1 MSARRWVTS
10 ITAAIGIGA
19 GAAAAQVGIGYG
31 LGIIAWPEQAGGAG
45 ENAWGTSLAWATWIA
60 ATSAAVGAV
69 CANRL
74 DTGRLSTMEIQATV
88 RGRVATSLRRGVLSL
103 SAAIGALMT
112 IPLVALPARAVDH
125 PSTSVPETIAGGYAL
140 VGVVLGLV
148 IALGALAARAIAANM
163 LASVGW
169 FWLLAVATVVEGV
182 TAGRGGATTQLA
194 VWQFTAPGPEVST
207 INVWQALFTLGSALV
222 IGVLAALPAARRG
235 DAALGV
241 AVSGA
246 VGPLLV
252 AAVYLLVAPTLTEVS
267 SREISAYLVAPY
279 AAIAGL
285 AGSVAVAGLG
295 PRLARRPA
303 GQDSARMPSPEQQ
316 RPADPAGASPDTS
329 DESPQSAATVT
340 ADGPTT
346 GAHTTDPTDTTSTG
360 DAART
365 ARAAGRTGKGRRR
378 T

>member
-10 ITAAIGIGA
+10 ITTAIGIGA

-31 LGIIAWPEQAGGAG
+31 LGIIAWPEQAGGEG
-45 ENAWGTSLAWATWIA
+45 ESAWVTSLAWATWIA
-60 ATSAAVGAV
+60 ATSAAVGTV

-74 DTGRLSTMEIQATV
+74 DTGRASTLETQGTA
-88 RGRVATSLRRGVLSL
+88 RNRVAAALRRGVLSL
-103 SAAIGALMT
+103 SATIGALVT
-112 IPLVALPARAVDH
+112 IPLVALPARAVNH

-194 VWQFTAPGPEVST
+194 VWQFTPPGPEVST

-235 DAALGV
+235 DTALGV
-241 AVSGA
+241 ALSGA

-279 AAIAGL
+279 AVIAGL
-285 AGSVAVAGLG
+285 AGSVAVAGFG
-295 PRLARRPA
+295 PRLARPARQDPVWMPTPDQARPDA
-303 GQDSARMPSPEQQ
+303 PAADSSDTPNESRSAAAVAPDGPGTG
-316 RPADPAGASPDTS
+316 ADP
-329 DESPQSAATVT
+329 
-340 ADGPTT
+340 
-346 GAHTTDPTDTTSTG
+346 TDPTDTPSAG

-365 ARAAGRTGKGRRR
+365 AEAGGRSGKGRRR
-378 T
+378 R

>member
-10 ITAAIGIGA
+10 ITTAIGIGA

-31 LGIIAWPEQAGGAG
+31 LGIIAWPGQAGGEG
-45 ENAWGTSLAWATWIA
+45 ENAWVTSLAWATWIA

-74 DTGRLSTMEIQATV
+74 DAGRMSTPETQGTA

-103 SAAIGALMT
+103 SATIGALVT

-148 IALGALAARAIAANM
+148 IALGALAARAVAANM

-194 VWQFTAPGPEVST
+194 VWQFTPPGPEVST

-235 DAALGV
+235 DTALGV
-241 AVSGA
+241 ALSGA

-252 AAVYLLVAPTLTEVS
+252 AAVYLLVAPTLTEVP

-279 AAIAGL
+279 AVIAGL

-303 GQDSARMPSPEQQ
+303 RQDPARM
-316 RPADPAGASPDTS
+316 ASPDQPRPDGPAGDSPDTP
-329 DESPQSAATVT
+329 DESPGSAAVV
-340 ADGPTT
+340 ASDGQAT
-346 GAHTTDPTDTTSTG
+346 GADTTDPTETTSAG
-360 DAART
+360 DAA
-365 ARAAGRTGKGRRR
+365 AGAGGRAGKGRRR
-378 T
+378 R